1 MINLAY
7 QDKQLEKYYKE
18 YRKRSLSL
26 MDEIQSIIDSG
37 FTYENLNKYNKNL
50 DRFKREILKV
60 VDKLD
65 GYNLYMAKRL
75 LERNKIKNKDILYW
89 WILFKYVE
97 FMYQMEAIEKVVIE
111 AIDNHFID
119 ETVKMCEEIVGKT
132 YKINNQ
138 SLIDEAISQPNNLG
152 YDWYIYR
159 KSITDYNASEMYNR
173 IILDL
178 RNNKNMVNREI
189 IERQQSRMIKKNK
202 MKFTGALDNEIDFT
216 TSYIQLQIFEKY
228 GIIAA
233 VVKGVL
239 DEKTCRV
246 CRSYIGEQ
254 YDIEDIVIG
263 VQVNSHPSCRCYL
276 EPVKNFD
283 NV

>member
-97 FMYQMEAIEKVVIE
+97 FMYQMEAIEKLVIE
-111 AIDNHFID
+111 AVDNHFID

-138 SLIDEAISQPNNLG
+138 TLIDEAISQPNNLG

-246 CRSYIGEQ
+246 CRNYIGEQ

-263 VQVNSHPSCRCYL
+263 VQVNSHPNCRCYL
-276 EPVKNFD
+276 EPVK
-283 NV
+283 VY